1 MPTQKTSSFH
11 EIRDWFRSAVAANA
25 SWREAA
31 LEDIEFYA
39 GEQWD
44 EASREALNKAKR
56 PAITINHIRPLINLL
71 SGYQRLNRYEPD
83 FLPRTGDD
91 VEKCNVAKGITKYLF
106 DTNEFDYEESRVALD
121 AFLTGLGWFYLSYRD
136 GEICFKRVSPFNVY
150 PDPESRE
157 EDLSDAECIHYARW
171 TSKRTLKRHFPDHA
185 DVIELVVA
193 RYDADEGGDHL
204 GEDSLWYSAETK
216 KVRLISTW
224 YRSFREEKICS
235 FPPELQLPDTPFE
248 EVPPELRE
256 LARIRTESREEI
268 RVASHIGDLLLEDVP
283 SPYSH
288 GKLPYIMV
296 PAYWLGEGDTPA
308 GVVRDLKDPQREMN
322 KRRSQLLHIINT
334 MANRGW
340 LVKKGGL
347 DYANKTKLEKQGSTP
362 GVVIEYNE
370 TGSAP
375 APFSTDT
382 IPSGFFQVDKQY
394 QEDLQNISGINEAM
408 LGTNVPASASGRA
421 LELRQRQ
428 AVTSLAMLFDKLRM
442 AKKRLLKQLWGDP
455 KHPGLLPQF
464 YREPRV
470 FRIVGE
476 SGQPDFVPV
485 NQPQE
490 TVDPRTG
497 MAVQQILND
506 LSTFEFDVVISD
518 TPATPSQRVAAFYA
532 LLEMAKAGLP
542 VPPDV
547 IIEASDLPQKE
558 MLKERLMQQQQMEM
572 QARQQQSQGMPP
584 GQPGAPPMGPPSPNL
599 PDILAGARGG

>member
-1 MPTQKTSSFH
+1 MSTQQKSSFH
-11 EIRDWFRSAVAANA
+11 EIRDWFRAAVAADA
-25 SWREAA
+25 SWREEA

-44 EASREALNKAKR
+44 TASKDSLKEQRR

-91 VEKCNVAKGITKYLF
+91 IEKCNVAKGITKYLF
-106 DTNEFDYEESRVALD
+106 DTNEFDYEESRVSLD
-121 AFLTGLGWFYLSYRD
+121 AFLTGRGWFYLSYRD
-136 GEICFKRVSPFNVY
+136 EEIRFKRVSPFNIY

-185 DVIELVVA
+185 DEIDLVVA
-193 RYDADEGGDHL
+193 RYDAEETSDHMGD
-204 GEDSLWYSAETK
+204 DPLWYAAETK

-224 YRSFREEKICS
+224 YRSYRTDKICF
-235 FPPELQLPDTPFE
+235 FPPELQIPDAPFE
-248 EVPPELRE
+248 EVPPELRA
-256 LARIRTESREEI
+256 LAQVRTESREEI
-268 RVASHIGDLLLEDVP
+268 RVATYIGELLLEDVP

-288 GKLPYIMV
+288 GKLPYVMV
-296 PAYWLGEGDTPA
+296 PGYWLGEGDTAA

-340 LVKKGGL
+340 MVKKGGL
-347 DYANKTKLEKQGSTP
+347 DYANKNKLEKQGSTP
-362 GVVIEYNE
+362 GVVIEYQ
-370 TGSAP
+370 SDIAP
-375 APFSTDT
+375 NPFATDS

-408 LGTNVPASASGRA
+408 LGTDVPASASGRA

-442 AKKRLLKQLWGDP
+442 AKKRLLKQLWGNP

-464 YREPRV
+464 YREPRI
-470 FRIVGE
+470 FRIVGQG
-476 SGQPDFVPV
+476 GQPDFVPV

-490 TVDPRTG
+490 AIDPRTG
-497 MAVQQILND
+497 MAVQQIIND
-506 LSTFEFDVVISD
+506 LSTFEFDIIISD

-542 VPPDV
+542 VPPDMIV
-547 IIEASDLPQKE
+547 EASDLPQKE
-558 MLKERLMQQQQMEM
+558 SLKERLMQQQQMEM
-572 QARQQQSQGMPP
+572 QAQQAQQQGMPP
-584 GQPGAPPMGPPSPNL
+584 GQPGAPPMPPPPPNVQ
-599 PDILAGARGG
+599 DIMAGSHGG